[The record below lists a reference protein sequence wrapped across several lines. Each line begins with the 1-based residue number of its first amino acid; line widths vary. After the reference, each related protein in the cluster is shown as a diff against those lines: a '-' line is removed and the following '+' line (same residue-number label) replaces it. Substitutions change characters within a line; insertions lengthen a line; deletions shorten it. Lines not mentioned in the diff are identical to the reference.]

1 LVSHSVTDEEQ
12 AQRIWSPTKNEATRL
27 SRWCDVPHPRPVV
40 ARHARHPFTSGF
52 RSHGKPP
59 TDVRLRCTLTWA
71 KTVAAARR
79 RHATGSWMLL
89 EQVRWVVREGS
100 DIMHP
105 AIGSNI
111 NIHKSVPGL
120 SELSSDQLKQLLA
133 AISADRRASGS
144 GSISPQLLKSLA
156 TVRCSSAC
164 AAGRQRGVWE
174 APWEAVEPA
183 ATR

>member
-1 LVSHSVTDEEQ
+1 MYHIHDRSSLDTLG
-12 AQRIWSPTKNEATRL
+12 TRL
-27 SRWCDVPHPRPVV
+27 HLDSVLMGNLRQMCNCVDLGKDGRSSSKKACD
-40 ARHARHPFTSGF
+40 
-52 RSHGKPP
+52 
-59 TDVRLRCTLTWA
+59 
-71 KTVAAARR
+71 
-79 RHATGSWMLL
+79 WMLL
-89 EQVRWVVREGS
+89 NQVRWVVREGS